1 MEVILMEITASM
13 VKELRE
19 KTNAGMMDCKK
30 ALKETN
36 GDIEKAIVYLR
47 EKGLLQAAKKSSRI
61 ASEGLTTALISADE
75 KKGVVIEVNS
85 ETDFVAKN
93 EEFKSFVEETAKAV
107 LDNDPKDLEALKALV
122 LKEGKTVQEV
132 LTDKIA
138 TIGENMS
145 LRRFGEVKVDKGLVV
160 DYIHGGGKISVL
172 VALESEGDKE
182 VLKVLGKDIAMQVA
196 AMSPKY
202 ISMEDVD
209 EEFIA
214 QEKEI
219 LTAQA
224 LNEGKPQNIVEKMV
238 LGRLNKELK
247 EICLLEQ
254 AFVKD
259 PDLTVKK
266 VISDTAK
273 KIGSDIKVAGVIRY
287 EVYKKVGVL
296 SGGEQIK
303 VSFAK
308 ILLQDI
314 NLLIL
319 DEPTNYLDINSLE
332 VMEDTLKDYDRTL
345 LFVSHD
351 RSLITK
357 VATQIM
363 TVENYKIKCFN
374 GTYAEF
380 HEKQNKQKQNGDISM
395 EIILLENRLSQILG
409 RLSMQ
414 LKKEELEALDK
425 EYLEISDKLKE
436 LRGI

>member
-273 KIGSDIKVAGVIRY
+273 KIGSDIKVAGDIRY
-287 EVYKKVGVL
+287 EVGEGLEKK
-296 SGGEQIK
+296 SEN
-303 VSFAK
+303 FA
-308 ILLQDI
+308 
-314 NLLIL
+314 
-319 DEPTNYLDINSLE
+319 DE
-332 VMEDTLKDYDRTL
+332 
-345 LFVSHD
+345 
-351 RSLITK
+351 
-357 VATQIM
+357 VA
-363 TVENYKIKCFN
+363 
-374 GTYAEF
+374 
-380 HEKQNKQKQNGDISM
+380 KQMG
-395 EIILLENRLSQILG
+395 L
-409 RLSMQ
+409 
-414 LKKEELEALDK
+414 
-425 EYLEISDKLKE
+425 
-436 LRGI
+436 

>member
-1 MEVILMEITASM
+1 MEITASM

-107 LDNDPKDLEALKALV
+107 LDNDPKDLEDLKALV
-122 LKEGKTVQEV
+122 LKEGKTVQEA

-287 EVYKKVGVL
+287 EVGEGLEKK
-296 SGGEQIK
+296 SEN
-303 VSFAK
+303 FA
-308 ILLQDI
+308 
-314 NLLIL
+314 
-319 DEPTNYLDINSLE
+319 DE
-332 VMEDTLKDYDRTL
+332 
-345 LFVSHD
+345 
-351 RSLITK
+351 
-357 VATQIM
+357 VA
-363 TVENYKIKCFN
+363 
-374 GTYAEF
+374 
-380 HEKQNKQKQNGDISM
+380 KQMG
-395 EIILLENRLSQILG
+395 L
-409 RLSMQ
+409 
-414 LKKEELEALDK
+414 
-425 EYLEISDKLKE
+425 
-436 LRGI
+436 

>member
-1 MEVILMEITASM
+1 MEITASM

-75 KKGVVIEVNS
+75 KKGVVLEVNS

-107 LDNDPKDLEALKALV
+107 LDNEPKDLEALKAVV
-122 LKEGKTVQEV
+122 LNDGKTVQEA

-138 TIGENMS
+138 KIGENMS
-145 LRRFGEVKVDKGLVV
+145 LRRFGEVKVDKGVVV
-160 DYIHGGGKISVL
+160 DYIHGGGKISVV
-172 VALESEGDKE
+172 VAMESEGDKE
-182 VLKVLGKDIAMQVA
+182 ALKVLGKDIAMQVA

-209 EEFIA
+209 AEFIA

-219 LTAQA
+219 LTAQT
-224 LNEGKPQNIVEKMV
+224 LNEGKPQNIVEKIV
-238 LGRLNKELK
+238 EGRLNKELK

-259 PDLTVKK
+259 ADLTVKK

-273 KIGSDIKVAGVIRY
+273 IRLRYKNNRCFKI
-287 EVYKKVGVL
+287 
-296 SGGEQIK
+296 
-303 VSFAK
+303 
-308 ILLQDI
+308 
-314 NLLIL
+314 
-319 DEPTNYLDINSLE
+319 
-332 VMEDTLKDYDRTL
+332 
-345 LFVSHD
+345 
-351 RSLITK
+351 
-357 VATQIM
+357 
-363 TVENYKIKCFN
+363 
-374 GTYAEF
+374 
-380 HEKQNKQKQNGDISM
+380 
-395 EIILLENRLSQILG
+395 
-409 RLSMQ
+409 
-414 LKKEELEALDK
+414 
-425 EYLEISDKLKE
+425 
-436 LRGI
+436 

>member
-1 MEVILMEITASM
+1 MEITASM
-13 VKELRE
+13 VKELRD

-61 ASEGLTTALISADE
+61 ASEGLTTAIISVDE

-107 LDNDPKDLEALKALV
+107 LNNEPKDLEALKAVV
-122 LKEGKTVQEV
+122 LNNGKTVEEA

-138 TIGENMS
+138 KIGENMS
-145 LRRFGEVKVDKGLVV
+145 LRRFSQVKVDNGVV
-160 DYIHGGGKISVL
+160 VEYIHGGGKISVI

-182 VLKVLGKDIAMQVA
+182 ALKVLGKDLAMQIA

-209 EEFIA
+209 AEFIA

-238 LGRLNKELK
+238 EGRLNKELK

-259 PDLTVKK
+259 ADLTVKK

-273 KIGSDIKVAGVIRY
+273 KLGSDIKVADVIRY
-287 EVYKKVGVL
+287 EVGEGLEKK
-296 SGGEQIK
+296 SEN
-303 VSFAK
+303 FA
-308 ILLQDI
+308 
-314 NLLIL
+314 
-319 DEPTNYLDINSLE
+319 DE
-332 VMEDTLKDYDRTL
+332 
-345 LFVSHD
+345 
-351 RSLITK
+351 
-357 VATQIM
+357 VA
-363 TVENYKIKCFN
+363 
-374 GTYAEF
+374 
-380 HEKQNKQKQNGDISM
+380 KQMG
-395 EIILLENRLSQILG
+395 L
-409 RLSMQ
+409 
-414 LKKEELEALDK
+414 
-425 EYLEISDKLKE
+425 
-436 LRGI
+436 

>member
-1 MEVILMEITASM
+1 MEDKMEITASM

-75 KKGVVIEVNS
+75 KKGVVLEVNS

-107 LDNDPKDLEALKALV
+107 LDNEPKDLEALKAVV
-122 LKEGKTVQEV
+122 LNDGKTVQEA

-138 TIGENMS
+138 KIGENMS
-145 LRRFGEVKVDKGLVV
+145 LRRFGEVKVDKGVVV
-160 DYIHGGGKISVL
+160 DYIHGGGKISVV
-172 VALESEGDKE
+172 VAMESEGDKE
-182 VLKVLGKDIAMQVA
+182 ALKVLGKDIAMQVA

-209 EEFIA
+209 AEFIA

-219 LTAQA
+219 LTAQT
-224 LNEGKPQNIVEKMV
+224 LNEGKPQNIVEKIV
-238 LGRLNKELK
+238 EGRLNKELK

-259 PDLTVKK
+259 ADLTVKK

-273 KIGSDIKVAGVIRY
+273 KLGSDIKITGVLRY
-287 EVYKKVGVL
+287 EVGEGIEKK
-296 SGGEQIK
+296 SEN
-303 VSFAK
+303 FA
-308 ILLQDI
+308 
-314 NLLIL
+314 
-319 DEPTNYLDINSLE
+319 DE
-332 VMEDTLKDYDRTL
+332 
-345 LFVSHD
+345 
-351 RSLITK
+351 
-357 VATQIM
+357 VA
-363 TVENYKIKCFN
+363 
-374 GTYAEF
+374 
-380 HEKQNKQKQNGDISM
+380 KQMG
-395 EIILLENRLSQILG
+395 L
-409 RLSMQ
+409 
-414 LKKEELEALDK
+414 
-425 EYLEISDKLKE
+425 
-436 LRGI
+436 

>member
-1 MEVILMEITASM
+1 MEITASM
-13 VKELRE
+13 VKELRD

-61 ASEGLTTALISADE
+61 ASEGLTTAIISVDE

-107 LDNDPKDLEALKALV
+107 LNNEPKDLEALKAVV
-122 LKEGKTVQEV
+122 LNDGKTVEEA

-138 TIGENMS
+138 KIGENMS
-145 LRRFGEVKVDKGLVV
+145 LRRFSQVKVDNGVV
-160 DYIHGGGKISVL
+160 VEYIHGGGKISVI

-182 VLKVLGKDIAMQVA
+182 ALKVLGKDLAMQIA

-209 EEFIA
+209 AEFIA

-238 LGRLNKELK
+238 EGRLNKELK

-259 PDLTVKK
+259 ADLTVKK

-273 KIGSDIKVAGVIRY
+273 KLGSDIKVADVIRY
-287 EVYKKVGVL
+287 EVGEGIEKK
-296 SGGEQIK
+296 SEN
-303 VSFAK
+303 FA
-308 ILLQDI
+308 
-314 NLLIL
+314 
-319 DEPTNYLDINSLE
+319 DE
-332 VMEDTLKDYDRTL
+332 
-345 LFVSHD
+345 
-351 RSLITK
+351 
-357 VATQIM
+357 VA
-363 TVENYKIKCFN
+363 
-374 GTYAEF
+374 
-380 HEKQNKQKQNGDISM
+380 KQMG
-395 EIILLENRLSQILG
+395 L
-409 RLSMQ
+409 
-414 LKKEELEALDK
+414 
-425 EYLEISDKLKE
+425 
-436 LRGI
+436 

>member
-1 MEVILMEITASM
+1 MEITASM
-13 VKELRE
+13 VKELRD

-107 LDNDPKDLEALKALV
+107 LNNEPKDLEALKAVV
-122 LKEGKTVQEV
+122 LNDGKTVEEA

-138 TIGENMS
+138 KIGENMS
-145 LRRFGEVKVDKGLVV
+145 LRRFSQVKVDNGVV
-160 DYIHGGGKISVL
+160 VEYIHGGGKISVL

-182 VLKVLGKDIAMQVA
+182 ALKVLGKDLAMQIA

-209 EEFIA
+209 AEFIA

-238 LGRLNKELK
+238 EGRLNKELK

-259 PDLTVKK
+259 ADLTVKK

-273 KIGSDIKVAGVIRY
+273 KLGSDIKVADVIRY
-287 EVYKKVGVL
+287 EVGEGLEKK
-296 SGGEQIK
+296 SEN
-303 VSFAK
+303 FA
-308 ILLQDI
+308 
-314 NLLIL
+314 
-319 DEPTNYLDINSLE
+319 DE
-332 VMEDTLKDYDRTL
+332 
-345 LFVSHD
+345 
-351 RSLITK
+351 
-357 VATQIM
+357 VA
-363 TVENYKIKCFN
+363 
-374 GTYAEF
+374 
-380 HEKQNKQKQNGDISM
+380 KQMG
-395 EIILLENRLSQILG
+395 L
-409 RLSMQ
+409 
-414 LKKEELEALDK
+414 
-425 EYLEISDKLKE
+425 
-436 LRGI
+436 